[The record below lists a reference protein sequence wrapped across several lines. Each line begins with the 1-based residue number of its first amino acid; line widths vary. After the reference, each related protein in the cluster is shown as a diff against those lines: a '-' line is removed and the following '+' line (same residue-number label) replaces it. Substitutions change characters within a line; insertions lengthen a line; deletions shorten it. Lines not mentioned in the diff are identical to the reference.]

1 MKRLLFTVGV
11 SIAIGALAFTSVS
24 GQQRGRGGR
33 GGPAVSPRAGAP
45 IDLTGSWVSVVN
57 EDWRWRM
64 TTPQKGDYQSL
75 PLNAEARKVAD
86 AWDLAK
92 DDAAGDQCKPFG
104 VGNIMRQ
111 PGRLHITWE
120 DETTLKIE
128 FDAGTQ
134 TRLLHFDQSKPPAGP
149 RTWQGYSTAEWVRP
163 GRNNV
168 ADARVADSAGTV
180 PGGGGAGLR
189 GAPPR
194 SATMFEGGSV
204 KVVTTGFRD
213 GYLRSNGVPYSE
225 NASLTEHFD
234 RLPMPPN
241 SPGNPGSDVW
251 LVVSSI
257 LEDPQYLNGPFY
269 LSTHFKKEPDGS
281 KWNPTPCKTDP
292 PGQVRSKPK

>member
-1 MKRLLFTVGV
+1 MRKRLLIFGV
-11 SIAIGALAFTSVS
+11 LVVTGALALTGVS
-24 GQQRGRGGR
+24 GQERGGGGRAGR
-33 GGPAVSPRAGAP
+33 GGPPVSPRAGAP
-45 IDLTGSWVSVVN
+45 TDLTGYWVSVVN

-75 PLNAEARKVAD
+75 PLTAEARRVAD
-86 AWDLAK
+86 AWDLAR
-92 DDAAGDQCKPFG
+92 DDASGDQCKPFG

-111 PGRLHITWE
+111 PGRMHITW
-120 DETTLKIE
+120 DDDTTLKID

-134 TRLLHFDQSKPPAGP
+134 TRLMHFDQSKPPAGP
-149 RTWQGYSTAEWVRP
+149 RTWQGYSTAEWARP

-168 ADARVADSAGTV
+168 ADPRVSDSAGTV

-194 SATMFEGGSV
+194 STTMFEGGSM
-204 KVVTTGFRD
+204 KVVTSGFRG

-234 RLPMPPN
+234 RLAMPTN
-241 SPGNPGSDVW
+241 SPGGDVW

-257 LEDPQYLNGPFY
+257 FEDPQYLNGPY
-269 LSTHFKKEPDGS
+269 YVSTHFKKEPDGS
-281 KWNPTPCKTDP
+281 KWSPTPCKTDP
-292 PGQVRSKPK
+292 PGVVRKK